1 MSDSPSVAIVCGS
14 KSDLAVLEAT
24 SAMLEKLEVSYEI
37 TVASAH
43 RSPARVME
51 FVRRADEGGSKVII
65 AAAGHA
71 AHLAGVVA
79 AHTTLPVVGLP
90 IPSSDLQGLD
100 SLLAMVQMPS
110 GVPVAVMALG
120 RAGAK
125 NAAVFAAQILAT
137 GDPALRKRL
146 ADYKAEL
153 AEA

>member
-1 MSDSPSVAIVCGS
+1 MPDHPSVAIVCGS
-14 KSDLAVLEAT
+14 KSDLALLEIT
-24 SAMLEKLEVSYEI
+24 EAMLDKLGISYEI

-43 RSPARVME
+43 RSPQRVMD
-51 FVRRADEGGSKVII
+51 FCRKADEGGTQVII

-79 AHTTLPVVGLP
+79 AHTTLPVVAIP

-100 SLLAMVQMPS
+100 SLLAMVQMPG
-110 GVPVAVMALG
+110 GVPVAVMAIG

-125 NAAVFAAQILAT
+125 NAAVFAAQVIATADPTVKATLA
-137 GDPALRKRL
+137 AYKR
-146 ADYKAEL
+146 EL